1 MKKLDINQLININE
15 KRGLPRTYQFKQFI
29 RFFTLFLSI
38 LAIGYAVWVILQK
51 VDADS
56 SRFTKMVPFII
67 IFLALNTVLRNLLT
81 LNAITFTKENIIFK
95 FLAKK
100 KVVIAWNSIHKI
112 VLNDGKHKTIGIHH
126 QNQSENEMKIFEFS
140 MSFPNM
146 LEILNSIAEMCPK
159 AEYDEFIANVILSE
173 EEKK

>member
-1 MKKLDINQLININE
+1 MKKIDINHLININE
-15 KRGLPRTYQFKQFI
+15 KKGLPRTYKFKQFI
-29 RFFTLFLSI
+29 RFFALFLSI
-38 LAIGYAVWVILQK
+38 LAIGYAVWIIFQK

-56 SRFTKMVPFII
+56 SKFTKMIPFII

-100 KVVIAWNSIHKI
+100 KVIISWDSIHKI

-126 QNQSENEMKIFEFS
+126 QGEDKMRIFEFS

-159 AEYDEFIANVILSE
+159 AEYDEFIANVIISE
-173 EEKK
+173 EEK